1 MSTFF
6 GLNIARLGMQAQLK
20 ALEVTSHNIAN
31 ANTPGFSRQTAHM
44 VPTMAVSYAKKGM
57 LGSVVIVDE
66 IKRIRD
72 SFLDR
77 QIRHEL
83 QTLGQWE
90 ARSTY
95 LSQIE
100 QVFLEPSESGLNSVI
115 STFFESWQELSLN
128 PESSSARSALIEN
141 ANFLL
146 NSFKHT
152 YNSLATIRDDIT
164 VNIELKVKEINSLA
178 KQISDLNEQIVR
190 LSARNDYPNDLM
202 DRRDLLIEQLA
213 KIINISTVENA
224 NGSISINIGGRA
236 LVHENTAYEIKTL
249 TGDTENGWPQAPKI
263 VWAKDEQPLYI
274 GNGELYGLIQVRD
287 QNLRAYMENFE
298 SLVWAIVDSVNA
310 YHQQGSD
317 LHGNAGIPFFDIKG
331 DHILSIV
338 VNQEIIDN
346 PDKIAAAAATTPDNP
361 LPGDGSNAVI
371 IAQLRNVRFTVNM
384 AESDPRQR
392 LKENANGSTTLEFFY
407 RDLIA
412 GIGVNT
418 QEANRMTENQESM
431 VELLTTRQLSVSGV
445 NLDEEMANMVQ
456 FQLSYQAAARL
467 VTTLDEIYNTLIN
480 EMLR

>member
-44 VPTMAVSYAKKGM
+44 IPTAGVSYAKKGM
-57 LGSVVIVDE
+57 LGSGVIVDE

-77 QIRHEL
+77 QVRHEM
-83 QTLGQWE
+83 QTLGQWQ
-90 ARSTY
+90 ARSSY
-95 LSQIE
+95 LSQVE

-115 STFFESWQELSLN
+115 STFFDSWQELSLN

-146 NSFKHT
+146 NSIKHT
-152 YNSLATIRDDIT
+152 YNSLTTIRDDIT
-164 VNIELKVKEINSLA
+164 VNIELKVSEINSLA
-178 KQISDLNEQIVR
+178 WQISYLNEQTDR
-190 LSARNDYPNDLM
+190 LSVGYDHRNDLM

-213 KIINISTVENA
+213 KIINFSTIENP

-236 LVHENTAYEIKTL
+236 LVHENFAYEIKTL
-249 TGDTENGWPQAPKI
+249 PGAIVNGWPHSPQI
-263 VWAKDEQPLYI
+263 VWAKDEQPLHI

-287 QNLRAYMENFE
+287 RNLYGYLQDFE
-298 SLVWAIVDSVNA
+298 SLTWAIVDNVNKA
-310 YHQQGSD
+310 HREGSD
-317 LHGNAGIPFFDIKG
+317 LNGNPGGDFFATTG
-331 DHILSIV
+331 GHILSIV
-338 VNQEIIDN
+338 INQEITSS

-371 IAQLRNVRFTVNM
+371 IAQLRNMRFEINMEEPVR
-384 AESDPRQR
+384 DR
-392 LKENANGSTTLEFFY
+392 LKADTNGSTTLEFFY

-412 GIGVNT
+412 GIGVNA
-418 QEANRMTENQESM
+418 QEANRMTENQQSM

-445 NLDEEMANMVQ
+445 SLDEEMANMVQ